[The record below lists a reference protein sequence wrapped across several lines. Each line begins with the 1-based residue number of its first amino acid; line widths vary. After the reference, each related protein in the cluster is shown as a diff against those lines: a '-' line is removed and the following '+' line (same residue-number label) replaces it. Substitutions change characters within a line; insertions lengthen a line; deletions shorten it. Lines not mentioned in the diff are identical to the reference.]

1 MDKVAFYIEAPGL
14 SSCAV
19 PEDVCHSAYS
29 TRPNLRISLQMSSCD
44 CFLPS
49 DTQRCHK
56 TFSVACSN
64 VKHIIMSKMKT
75 SLLDTLLFTCFTMW
89 ISSCVNYAGIANCLF
104 IWSMCVF
111 YMYTVRLLGPL

>member
-1 MDKVAFYIEAPGL
+1 
-14 SSCAV
+14 
-19 PEDVCHSAYS
+19 
-29 TRPNLRISLQMSSCD
+29 
-44 CFLPS
+44 
-49 DTQRCHK
+49 
-56 TFSVACSN
+56 
-64 VKHIIMSKMKT
+64 MSKMKT